1 MRKKVGLFFGSFNP
15 VHIGHLIIATYMA
28 NYTDLDEVWFVVS
41 PQNPLKKSKSLADMY
56 DRLEMV
62 HQAIG
67 NSEKL
72 IASDIEFQ
80 LPRPSYTVDTLV
92 YLEEKY
98 PTYDFALIMGEDNLR
113 SLHKWKNHEILL
125 RDHAIY
131 VYPRSGYKGSK
142 FVDHPSVHMTETP
155 QIEISST
162 FIRRALKEGKSIQY
176 LVPDKAI
183 EFIESKGLYL

>member
-1 MRKKVGLFFGSFNP
+1 MKKKIGLFFGSFNP

-28 NYTDLDEVWFVVS
+28 NYTDLDEVWLVVS
-41 PQNPLKKSKSLADMY
+41 PQNPLKKSKSLANMY

-80 LPRPSYTVDTLV
+80 LPRPSYTIDTLV

-113 SLHKWKNHEILL
+113 SFHKWKNHEILL

-131 VYPRSGYKGSK
+131 VYPRLGYKGSK
-142 FVDHPSVHMTETP
+142 FTGHPSVHMTETP

-162 FIRRALKEGKSIQY
+162 FIRQALKEGKSIQY